1 MIEEVLEEAALMM
14 EDSVEFAT
22 GQFGIVRTGRAN
34 PQIVQNLRVNYYG
47 ASLPLQQLANFT
59 VPDPRLLVIHPYD
72 PSAIPEIEKAL
83 HTSDLGINPAN
94 DGAVIRLAFPPLTE
108 ERRIELIRIVRRQAE
123 NGKVSVRNAR
133 RRAKSDLDAL
143 KGLCSDDDLRRAERQ
158 LQDLT
163 NQTITQVDTLL
174 KQKEAELL
182 EV

>member
-1 MIEEVLEEAALMM
+1 MIEEVLEEAGLMM
-14 EDSVEFAT
+14 EDSIEYVT
-22 GQFGIVRTGRAN
+22 GQFAIVRTGRAN

-59 VPDPRLLVIHPYD
+59 VPDPRLLVIHPFD
-72 PSAIPEIEKAL
+72 RSAIPEIEKAL

-108 ERRIELIRIVRRQAE
+108 ERRMEMIRIVRRQAE
-123 NGKVSVRNAR
+123 DGRVSVRNAR

-143 KGLCSDDDLRRAERQ
+143 KGLCSDDDLRRAERN

-163 NQTITQVDTLL
+163 NRIIKQVDTLL
-174 KQKEAELL
+174 KSKEAELL

>member
-1 MIEEVLEEAALMM
+1 MIEEVLEEAGLMM
-14 EDSVEFAT
+14 EDSIEYVT
-22 GQFGIVRTGRAN
+22 GQFAIVRTGRAN

-59 VPDPRLLVIHPYD
+59 VPDPRLLVIHPFD
-72 PSAIPEIEKAL
+72 RSAIPEIEKAL
-83 HTSDLGINPAN
+83 HASDLGINPAN

-108 ERRIELIRIVRRQAE
+108 ERRMEMIRIVRRQAE
-123 NGKVSVRNAR
+123 DGRVSVRNAR

-143 KGLCSDDDLRRAERQ
+143 KGLCSDDDLRRAERN

-163 NQTITQVDTLL
+163 NRIIKQVDTLL
-174 KQKEAELL
+174 KRKEAELL

>member
-1 MIEEVLEEAALMM
+1 MIDEVLEEANLLM
-14 EDSVEFAT
+14 EGSVEYVT
-22 GQFGIVRTGRAN
+22 GQFAVVRTGRAN

-72 PSAIPEIEKAL
+72 KTAIPEIEKAL
-83 HTSDLGINPAN
+83 HSSSLGINPTN
-94 DGAVIRLAFPPLTE
+94 DGVVIRLAFPPLTE

-123 NGKVSVRNAR
+123 DGRVSVRNVR
-133 RRAKSDLDAL
+133 RGAKSDLEAL
-143 KGLCSDDDLRRAERQ
+143 KGLCSDDDLHRAERQ

-163 NQTITQVDTLL
+163 NQTVKQVDELL
-174 KQKEAELL
+174 KRKEAELL

>member
-1 MIEEVLEEAALMM
+1 MIEEVLEEAGLMM
-14 EDSVEFAT
+14 EDSVEYAT

-47 ASLPLQQLANFT
+47 TSLPLQQLANFT
-59 VPDPRLLVIHPYD
+59 VPDPRLLVIHPFD
-72 PSAIPEIEKAL
+72 RGAIPEIEKAL
-83 HTSDLGINPAN
+83 QASDLGINPAN

-123 NGKVSVRNAR
+123 DGRVSVRNAR
-133 RRAKSDLDAL
+133 RSAKSDLDAL
-143 KGLCSDDDLRRAERQ
+143 KGLCSEDDLRRAERK

-163 NQTITQVDTLL
+163 DQTIKQVDTLL
-174 KQKEAELL
+174 KRKEAELL

>member
-1 MIEEVLEEAALMM
+1 MIDEVLEEANLLM
-14 EDSVEFAT
+14 EGSVEYVT
-22 GQFGIVRTGRAN
+22 GQFAVVRTGRAN

-72 PSAIPEIEKAL
+72 KTAIPEIEKAL
-83 HTSDLGINPAN
+83 HSSSLGINPTN
-94 DGAVIRLAFPPLTE
+94 DGVVIRLAFPPLTE

-123 NGKVSVRNAR
+123 DGRVSIRNVRR
-133 RRAKSDLDAL
+133 GAKSDLEAL
-143 KGLCSDDDLRRAERQ
+143 KGLCSDDDLHRAERQ

-163 NQTITQVDTLL
+163 NQTVKQVDELL
-174 KQKEAELL
+174 KRKEAELL